1 MSSPARHSPP
11 QTITKDSL
19 GCTSSGFLTDIERET
34 ALLRFYRKHTTGL
47 RLEQVSTPASGRGV
61 LIGISLSGGH
71 RRKILLG
78 RRSVTHD
85 FRADSVYVRDFSED
99 YRADMMSD
107 FDFALVELSP
117 SFIDGLA
124 ERGRPA
130 RIAGVAPTLAHDDRL
145 LGELGR
151 ALALALQSGD
161 AADAMLVDQLGIA
174 IGTHAMHAYGGL
186 RADEP
191 KQRRR
196 LSAPLE
202 RRAKEMLAAGATSV
216 DEIARACR
224 VSRGYFIN
232 AFSAT
237 TGKTPHQWL
246 IAQRIEAAKHLL
258 AHGDWTLARIA
269 EHCGF
274 SSQSH
279 FTQSFAKAIGLPPG
293 AWRRRARA

>member
-71 RRKILLG
+71 RRKILRG

-130 RIAGVAPTLAHDDRL
+130 RIAGVAATLAHDD
-145 LGELGR
+145 
-151 ALALALQSGD
+151 
-161 AADAMLVDQLGIA
+161 
-174 IGTHAMHAYGGL
+174 
-186 RADEP
+186 
-191 KQRRR
+191 
-196 LSAPLE
+196 
-202 RRAKEMLAAGATSV
+202 
-216 DEIARACR
+216 
-224 VSRGYFIN
+224 
-232 AFSAT
+232 
-237 TGKTPHQWL
+237 
-246 IAQRIEAAKHLL
+246 
-258 AHGDWTLARIA
+258 
-269 EHCGF
+269 
-274 SSQSH
+274 
-279 FTQSFAKAIGLPPG
+279 
-293 AWRRRARA
+293 